1 MSSMSTLRNRLV
13 RFHNN
18 EEGLEALQ
26 VVMIIAVAALVLIL
40 IKTSWE
46 KRITPFFKEM
56 LENVTGWKDTSKT
69 DIVDRP
75 K

>member
-1 MSSMSTLRNRLV
+1 MPRLLTLRNRLI
-13 RFHNN
+13 RFHKN

-46 KRITPFFKEM
+46 KRIVPFFKEM
-56 LENVTGWKDTSKT
+56 LENITGWKDTSDT
-69 DIVDRP
+69 DIQKR
-75 K
+75 